1 MLLLADKASVSRGVD
16 AEGQDNA
23 SHRGEEEEETDEEGQ
38 EKEEEEMEEEEE
50 EKKEQQEEEEEEME
64 EEEEE
69 KKEQQEEEEEE
80 MEEEESGAGTTK
92 ENSAR
97 YGCSV
102 QDWVGNRSLHR
113 IILICHMLMYQ
124 F

>member
-64 EEEEE
+64 EEE
-69 KKEQQEEEEEE
+69 
-80 MEEEESGAGTTK
+80 SGAGTTK
-92 ENSAR
+92 KTVPGTGAVCRTGLAIGLCIEL
-97 YGCSV
+97 Y
-102 QDWVGNRSLHR
+102 
-113 IILICHMLMYQ
+113 
-124 F
+124 

>member
-50 EKKEQQEEEEEEME
+50 EKKEQQEEEEE
-64 EEEEE
+64 
-69 KKEQQEEEEEE
+69 